1 MLKQRKKNQPWAA
14 KLLAAAAA
22 SLLFIGYG
30 AVIHAEDAAGPA
42 PQAPPPPQAQAQPN
56 PMQEANMRLQQ
67 IDARLSAAQE
77 RALSTDTVSEQRE
90 KLDKLVRDRIV
101 EADDSLASVLE
112 EHQELQD
119 ELMAHPELQDPTTP
133 PSEEVQARIQE
144 YQELDQRIA
153 PARQAAMQS
162 ETVIE
167 AQEEFRTVLIAE
179 MERVEP
185 ETQDLIEE
193 GQRLM
198 QQMQQMQQQ
207 QMQQQ
212 QGQGGPPPA
221 PRGED

>member
-1 MLKQRKKNQPWAA
+1 MAA
-14 KLLAAAAA
+14 FLTMGIGAA
-22 SLLFIGYG
+22 
-30 AVIHAEDAAGPA
+30 VHA
-42 PQAPPPPQAQAQPN
+42 QAPEGPPPQAEQPPAQEN
-56 PMQEANMRLQQ
+56 PMQQANMRLQQ

-77 RALSTDTVSEQRE
+77 RAMETDKVSEQRE
-90 KLDKLVRDRIV
+90 KLDELVRDRIL
-101 EADDSLASVLE
+101 ESDEDLASALD
-112 EHQELQD
+112 EHQELQE

-144 YQELDQRIA
+144 YQQLDQRIA

-162 ETVIE
+162 ESVVE
-167 AQEEFRTVLIAE
+167 AQEEFRAVLISE

-198 QQMQQMQQQ
+198 QQMEQMQQQ

-212 QGQGGPPPA
+212 QGQGQDAPPAPAPA